1 MIVKKRHWLWILLSL
16 FLFICALAI
25 WAATQLPTWVR
36 DKAIGEISR
45 LADRPVTLAS
55 IDFGLWPLRLQV
67 NNFRLMER
75 QGATATF
82 ALDSLSAEFD
92 WTSITKKYPIV
103 NSVKIVKPVIS
114 LTRYANEK
122 TSVDDLIE
130 KFQNR
135 PKSDGLPQFSVANIE
150 LDGGAIYAQ
159 DQTVNSQHSVTEL
172 QTKIP
177 FLSSLAVDQKV
188 WVKPELSFKL
198 DNKLV
203 QAQAESLPFDGTH
216 TSRLNLTV
224 EPFELAPWFVYWPK
238 TAVVAP
244 KKAQIETKLTIDFA
258 QEAKTKLAIKG
269 MMKLTGAEVQQA
281 LKTSVFQK
289 MDVQVQSM
297 AIENFEL
304 FPLEKK
310 FRALAVSIE
319 QPIVQLVRPAN
330 TVAAAKQAEKV
341 EAPVTF
347 DWEIGEVKINQ
358 GLISYQDPSFSPKPL
373 NVKLTDVNAAIS
385 GLSAN
390 PQQKVAL
397 KASAKADKGEAIE
410 VDSNFS
416 KVDDDNSLDW
426 KVSNASLSD
435 WWWFVEPYLISTPK
449 GGKFQSQGRVLFGAK
464 EGVRLDKLGLKV
476 GDFSL
481 KSKSGLEWLKFASLG
496 VSDFSMGLND
506 KTIKLGKVEVSKF
519 SMLAKRGEQGQLSV
533 LEVMPKPSSLAGGE
547 KSSGNPKNISWVV
560 DLQELRLDKSSLAL
574 IDEVKNRDTDVKIEE
589 IQLIAKSLRIDADG
603 SFTENSPSTPT
614 TKPIF
619 GSVDLSGL
627 VNKKGRLKLK
637 GPLHLQPVNASLEL
651 DLADINLLPF
661 QAYFTEFVNASMN
674 RGEASIKGKLGVNL
688 ASENPVQYQGSLAI
702 NQFAS
707 VTKLGNEDLL
717 RWKALRLNNA
727 QFVMKPLTIDLGDI
741 ELDEFYS
748 RLILTPEG
756 RLNLQDLAV
765 AKEGAAASAASP
777 ISPTSPAERL
787 PVRIGKISLNNG
799 NVNFSDFFVKP
810 NYTAN
815 LTNLS
820 GSVTELTPEKAG
832 VVNLSGR
839 IDGTGSLA
847 IEGSI
852 NPLIRNLSLDIKA
865 DATDIDLP
873 RLSPYSGKYIGYGI
887 EKGKLSAK
895 VTYKLDDRKLQ
906 AENRV
911 ILDQLTFGE
920 KVDSPTAMKLP
931 ILFAVAL
938 LKDRNGVIDINM
950 PIGGSLDDPQFSI
963 SGLVFRMIGNLIVK
977 VITSPFTLLASL
989 GGGKDQELSKIDFV
1003 VGSAAL
1009 SKASVEK
1016 AESIAKALN
1025 DRPSLKLD
1033 LGGRA
1038 NPQEDADAL
1047 KKVAFDRLLKAQK
1060 LRETLKGNVGADAID
1075 AVEITPAEYPKYL
1088 TAAFKATQK
1097 GVTLFQR
1104 ATPIPEMEKALN
1116 EQAMV
1121 SDAEVLNLANRRAQA
1136 MKDWL
1141 AENGKI
1147 ATERLFIT
1155 APKLEG
1161 AARVELGLK

>member
-1 MIVKKRHWLWILLSL
+1 MGIKNRRWPWMFLSTAVA
-16 FLFICALAI
+16 FAVV
-25 WAATQLPTWVR
+25 ATWVVIQSPTWVR
-36 DKAIGEISR
+36 EKVTAELGKLLER
-45 LADRPVTLAS
+45 QVTLAEVN
-55 IDFGLWPLRLQV
+55 FGLWPLRAGLRDLKVLDKQGLAVTFSVISLQ
-67 NNFRLMER
+67 
-75 QGATATF
+75 
-82 ALDSLSAEFD
+82 AEFD
-92 WTSITKKYPIV
+92 WASVTKKYPIV
-103 NSVKIVKPVIS
+103 NHVKVVSPVIS
-114 LTRYANEK
+114 VTRFEDQS
-122 TSVDDLIE
+122 TSIDDLIQ

-135 PKSDGLPQFSVANIE
+135 PKSDDVPNFSIANIE
-150 LDGGAIYAQ
+150 VDGGAVYAN
-159 DQTVNSQHSVTEL
+159 DQTVKTNHSVTEL
-172 QTKIP
+172 KTKVP
-177 FLSSLAVDQKV
+177 FVSSLAVDQKV
-188 WVKPELSFKL
+188 WVKPALSFKL
-198 DNKLV
+198 DDKLV
-203 QAQAESLPFDGTH
+203 EAQAESLPFARTH
-216 TSRLNLTV
+216 TSRLNLRI
-224 EPFELAPWFVYWPK
+224 ESIELAPWLVYWPK
-238 TAVVAP
+238 TAVVVP
-244 KKAQIETKLTIDFA
+244 RKAQIETVLNIDFS
-258 QEAKTKLAIKG
+258 QEAKSQLVIKG
-269 MMKLTGAEVQQA
+269 MLKVKEAEVQQA
-281 LKTSVFQK
+281 LKTSVFEK
-289 MDVQVQSM
+289 MGVQIKSM
-297 AIENFEL
+297 AIESFEL
-304 FPLEKK
+304 QPLDKK
-310 FRALAVSIE
+310 FRTSDILID
-319 QPIVQLVRPAN
+319 QPVVQLVRPLNA
-330 TVAAAKQAEKV
+330 VVAAKQAEKV
-341 EAPVTF
+341 DAPVTF
-347 DWEIGEVKINQ
+347 DWELGEVKISQ
-358 GLISYQDPSFSPKPL
+358 GVVTYQDPGFSPKPL
-373 NVKLTDVNAAIS
+373 NVRLIDVNTVIA

-390 PQQKVAL
+390 PKQKVAL
-397 KASAKADKGEAIE
+397 KASAKADKGETIE

-426 KVSNASLSD
+426 NVSNASLSD
-435 WWWFVEPYLISTPK
+435 WWWFVEPYLTSTPK

-476 GDFSL
+476 ADFSL

-506 KTIKLGKVEVSKF
+506 KAIKLGKVEISKF
-519 SMLAKRGEQGQLSV
+519 SMLAKRGEQGQLSI
-533 LEVMPKPSSLAGGE
+533 LEVMPKQPSSAGGE
-547 KSSGNPKNISWVV
+547 KSSGNPKSNPWVV
-560 DLQELRLDKSSLAL
+560 DLQELRLDKSSLEL

-589 IQLIAKSLRIDADG
+589 IQLIAKSLRIDTGA
-603 SFTENSPSTPT
+603 SFTANSPSTPT
-614 TKPIF
+614 TKPIY
-619 GSVDLSGL
+619 GSVDLSSL

-637 GPLHLQPVNASLEL
+637 GPVHLQPVNASLEL

-727 QFVMKPLTIDLGDI
+727 QFVTKPLTIDLGDI

-748 RLILTPEG
+748 RLILSPEG

-765 AKEGAAASAASP
+765 AKEGGTASTASP
-777 ISPTSPAERL
+777 ASLSSSAERL

-852 NPLIRNLSLDIKA
+852 NPLIRNLFLDIKA

-989 GGGKDQELSKIDFV
+989 GGGKDQELSKIDFA
-1003 VGSAAL
+1003 VGSAVL

-1038 NPQEDADAL
+1038 SLQEDADAL
-1047 KKVAFDRLLKAQK
+1047 KKVAFARLLKAQK

-1097 GVTLFQR
+1097 GATLFQR
-1104 ATPIPEMEKALN
+1104 AMPIPDMEKALN

-1147 ATERLFIT
+1147 ASERLFIT